1 MDGFLVINKPKGWTS
16 ADVVNKIKRILKVK
30 KAGHLGTLDPDATGV
45 LPVALGKATKVIPY
59 INEGDKG
66 YMVVMK
72 LGESTDTLDASGKVI
87 EKREIPPLDEE
98 KIKRVFKEFTG
109 KISQIPPA
117 YSAVKVS
124 GVRAYELAR
133 RGEAVKLKPRE
144 IIIKDINLIKK
155 EMPYITFD
163 VLCSKG
169 TYIRTLCQDIG
180 ERLGTAAHMFSLV
193 RTHSGRFRMDDS
205 VNIDDL
211 EKGDL
216 SRIISI
222 DKALEFMPR
231 ITIIPEAVEKI
242 KNGMPAA
249 AGWIKDASARFSSN
263 EKVRIYSDDMLLAI
277 GTARY
282 DSSHTGS
289 LMAKEKVIK
298 IDRVLI

>member
-1 MDGFLVINKPKGWTS
+1 M
-16 ADVVNKIKRILKVK
+16 
-30 KAGHLGTLDPDATGV
+30 
-45 LPVALGKATKVIPY
+45 
-59 INEGDKG
+59 
-66 YMVVMK
+66 
-72 LGESTDTLDASGKVI
+72 
-87 EKREIPPLDEE
+87 
-98 KIKRVFKEFTG
+98 
-109 KISQIPPA
+109 
-117 YSAVKVS
+117 
-124 GVRAYELAR
+124 RAYELAR

-205 VNIDDL
+205 VNIDDI

-231 ITIIPEAVEKI
+231 ITIIPEAAEKI

-249 AGWIKDASARFSSN
+249 AGWIKDAPARFSSN

-289 LMAKEKVIK
+289 LMAKEEVIK
-298 IDRVLI
+298 IERVMM